1 MKLRDS
7 SHRVTGL
14 RSQYPSG
21 YHEKEPLCPHR
32 VDIVSLSSF
41 PKYICF
47 LSRTYKPR
55 FSVLHRKRLY
65 LENKA
70 NVQIV
75 LRLLHSFLWGHG
87 GSATVSEVPPVTFL
101 LRYPNGYCERSPTTP
116 CERPLTVLLLYLDL
130 GNITA

>member
-7 SHRVTGL
+7 SHGAIGL

-47 LSRTYKPR
+47 LSRTYKPG
-55 FSVLHRKRLY
+55 FSVLHRKRLH

-75 LRLLHSFLWGHG
+75 LRLLHSFLCGHG
-87 GSATVSEVPPVTFL
+87 GSATVSGVPPGSF
-101 LRYPNGYCERSPTTP
+101 LRYPNGYCEWSPTTP